1 MANTRTRI
9 LYSLQNLNKD
19 MKNAIVYLI
28 LIAGCFLSCTD
39 KQPEITSA
47 DFQRLLLADSIQ
59 SISVFNDESV
69 SIVTKSSDISGDKY
83 MLKINSSDLFR
94 RKLDILER
102 EYKKTHADPPYS
114 SISYVSGS
122 SNFRMIGMIEL
133 GLMICILSL
142 FLISAIDILRFR
154 FVSDIEKLI
163 WIVVVIFVPIFG
175 PILYLLIGKKQKVKY
190 EK

>member
-1 MANTRTRI
+1 
-9 LYSLQNLNKD
+9 
-19 MKNAIVYLI
+19 MKNAIVFLI

-69 SIVTKSSDISGDKY
+69 TIVTKSPDLSGGKY
-83 MLKINSSDLFR
+83 VLKINSSDVFR
-94 RKLDILER
+94 RKLDILKS
-102 EYKKTHADPPYS
+102 EYMKTHAGPPYT
-114 SISYVSGS
+114 SISYASGS
-122 SNFRMIGMIEL
+122 SNFRMMGMIEL
-133 GLMICILSL
+133 GLLICILAL

-163 WIVVVIFVPIFG
+163 WILVVIFVPIFG
-175 PILYLLIGKKQKVKY
+175 PILYLLIGRKQKVKFD
-190 EK
+190 K

>member
-1 MANTRTRI
+1 
-9 LYSLQNLNKD
+9 

-69 SIVTKSSDISGDKY
+69 SIVTKSPDFDGDKY
-83 MLKINSSDLFR
+83 MFKINSSDQFR

-102 EYKKTHADPPYS
+102 EYLKTHADQPYT

-122 SNFRMIGMIEL
+122 SNFRMMGMIEL
-133 GLMICILSL
+133 GLLTCILAL
-142 FLISAIDILRFR
+142 FLISAIDILRSR
-154 FVSDIEKLI
+154 FVSDVEKLI
-163 WIVVVIFVPIFG
+163 WIVVVIFVPIIG
-175 PILYLLIGKKQKVKY
+175 PIFYLLIGRKQKVKFD
-190 EK
+190 K